1 MKDSN
6 KKISVFFSVLRQK
19 LSQPPLTY
27 CKYNVLFIAGAVGFA
42 SVAIKEYLLNI
53 LSRYTLKVTTEVC
66 TTPTPGSVFP
76 MYQAFDNVKVYSKSA
91 PATYSNSILYFNK
104 NT

>member
-1 MKDSN
+1 MKDFYKN
-6 KKISVFFSVLRQK
+6 ISMFRTVLRQK

-53 LSRYTLKVTTEVC
+53 LSRCTLKVITEVC
-66 TTPTPGSVFP
+66 ANPTPGSVYP
-76 MYQAFDNVKVYSKSA
+76 MFQAFDNCKVYSQPA
-91 PATYSNSILYFNK
+91 PATYSNAILYFNK